1 MSMGNGKLFLKV
13 VGKAALA
20 GLFAFA
26 LVRLIVM

>member
-1 MSMGNGKLFLKV
+1 MGNRKLFLRV

-26 LVRLIVM
+26 LIRLILM

>member
-1 MSMGNGKLFLKV
+1 MGNVKLFLKV

>member
-1 MSMGNGKLFLKV
+1 MGNGKLFLKV

-26 LVRLIVM
+26 LIRLILM

>member
-1 MSMGNGKLFLKV
+1 MGNGKLFLRV

-26 LVRLIVM
+26 LIRLILM

>member
-1 MSMGNGKLFLKV
+1 MGNGKLFLRV

-26 LVRLIVM
+26 LVRLILM

>member
-1 MSMGNGKLFLKV
+1 MGNGKLFLKV

>member
-1 MSMGNGKLFLKV
+1 MRNGKLFLKV

>member
-1 MSMGNGKLFLKV
+1 MGNGKLFLRV

>member
-1 MSMGNGKLFLKV
+1 MGNSKLFLKV

>member
-1 MSMGNGKLFLKV
+1 MGNGKLFLKV

-26 LVRLIVM
+26 LIRLIVM